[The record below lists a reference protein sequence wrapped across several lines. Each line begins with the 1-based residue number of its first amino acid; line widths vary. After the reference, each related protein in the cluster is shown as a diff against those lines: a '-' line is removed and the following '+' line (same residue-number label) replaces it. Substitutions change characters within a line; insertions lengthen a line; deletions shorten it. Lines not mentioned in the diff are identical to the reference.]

1 MAKRARI
8 RRRLDPEIRRQ
19 ELIEAA
25 ERLLR
30 RRGPDVRVEDVV
42 REAAAAKGTFYVYF
56 PTWEDLLEVLR
67 DRTIKAFDAAYPIPA
82 GTDVDLDWLRLVERL
97 AVSFVDGVVA
107 MGGLHTVLFHSD
119 FAQRRPLPD
128 DDNPMGRLIAIV
140 RAGGE
145 AGAFA
150 DVDATLIGRLLFAVI
165 HETADAVVAGAD
177 RKRALAA
184 MRRVL
189 RKTLERDVR

>member
-1 MAKRARI
+1 M
-8 RRRLDPEIRRQ
+8 
-19 ELIEAA
+19 
-25 ERLLR
+25 
-30 RRGPDVRVEDVV
+30 

-67 DRTIKAFDAAYPIPA
+67 DRTIKAFDAAYPVPA
-82 GTDVDLDWLRLVERL
+82 GTCTDLDWLRLVERL
-97 AVSFVDGVVA
+97 AVAFVDGVVA
-107 MGGLHTVLFHSD
+107 MGGLHTVLFHTD

-128 DDNPMGRLIAIV
+128 DDSPIGRLIAIV
-140 RAGGE
+140 RAGGA

-150 DVDATLIGRLLFAVI
+150 DVDAGAVGRLLFAVI

-177 RKRALAA
+177 RRRALAA

-189 RKTLERDVR
+189 RKTLEPDIR

>member
-1 MAKRARI
+1 MARRARA

-56 PTWEDLLEVLR
+56 PTWEDLLDVLR
-67 DRTIKAFDAAYPIPA
+67 DRTLRAFDAAYPVPA
-82 GTDVDLDWLRLVERL
+82 GRGADLDWLRLVERL
-97 AVSFVDGVVA
+97 AVAFVDGVVA
-107 MGGLHTVLFHSD
+107 MGGLHTVLFHTD

-128 DDNPMGRLIAIV
+128 DDSPIGRLIAIV
-140 RAGGE
+140 RAGRE

-150 DVDATLIGRLLFAVI
+150 DVDSILVGRLLFAVI

-189 RKTLERDVR
+189 RKTLEPDVR

>member
-1 MAKRARI
+1 MARPARI

-19 ELIEAA
+19 ELVEAA
-25 ERLLR
+25 ERLLQR
-30 RRGPDVRVEDVV
+30 HGPDVRVEDVV
-42 REAAAAKGTFYVYF
+42 REAGAAKGTFYVYF
-56 PTWEDLLEVLR
+56 PTWEDLLETLR
-67 DRTIKAFDAAYPIPA
+67 DRSIKAFDAAFPVPA
-82 GTDVDLDWLRLVERL
+82 GTGADLDWLRLVERL
-97 AVSFVDGVVA
+97 AVAFVDGVMA
-107 MGGLHTVLFHSD
+107 MGGLHTVLFHTD

-128 DDNPMGRLIAIV
+128 ADTPIGRLIAIV

-150 DVDATLIGRLLFAVI
+150 DVDATLVGRLLFAVI

-177 RKRALAA
+177 RRRALAA

-189 RKTLERDVR
+189 RKTLERDMR

>member
-1 MAKRARI
+1 MAERART

-56 PTWEDLLEVLR
+56 PTWEDLLDVLR
-67 DRTIKAFDAAYPIPA
+67 DRTIKAFDAAYPVPA
-82 GTDVDLDWLRLVERL
+82 GTSADLDWLRLVERL
-97 AVSFVDGVVA
+97 AVAFVDGVVA
-107 MGGLHTVLFHSD
+107 MGGLHTVLFHTD
-119 FAQRRPLPD
+119 FAQRRPLSD
-128 DDNPMGRLIAIV
+128 DDNPIGRLIAIV
-140 RAGGE
+140 RAGRG

-150 DVDATLIGRLLFAVI
+150 GVDATLVGRLLFAVI

-184 MRRVL
+184 MRWVL